1 MSAHPL
7 SVLIID
13 DCEEDREIL
22 VRYLRQMPQRDF
34 HIMQTDSGIEGWE
47 ICQKEE
53 PDCILID
60 YQMPDL
66 DGLEFI
72 ISLSTDAKRKFCP
85 VLMFTGQGNEAI
97 ASEAMKGGA
106 ADYLVKGKFTP
117 EGLFRAVTRAVEKA
131 SLLRVTH
138 EQQLEIQRSQRELE
152 QFAYTA
158 SHDLQAPVRR
168 VMKFLEL
175 LQLDLKDTLTER
187 SQDYLNRAMKSANHM
202 SQLIQALLE
211 FAKIGGSQQPFEP
224 VDLNLV
230 MKEVHTQ
237 LEVLITTTGA
247 KVAYGTL
254 PTISGNRMRLFEL
267 FQNLLSNALKFR
279 SNKPLCIDVS
289 AQLKGSSW
297 VIKVKDNGVGI
308 PYESFESIFGLFQR
322 VDNGTKVEGTGIGL
336 ALCKKIVDLHGGRIW
351 VESEEGVGTA
361 FQMTFPSNPK
371 QVEEAMCQALDAAR
385 EVGTVA

>member
-1 MSAHPL
+1 MSGSPL

-22 VRYLRQMPQRDF
+22 IRYLGQMPQRDF
-34 HIMQTDSGIEGWE
+34 HIIQTDSGVEGWE
-47 ICQKEE
+47 LCQKEE

-72 ISLSTDAKRKFCP
+72 TSLSADPKRKFCP

-97 ASEAMKGGA
+97 ASEAIKSGA
-106 ADYLVKGKFTP
+106 ADYLVKGKLTP

-131 SLLRVTH
+131 ALVRVTH
-138 EQQLEIQRSQRELE
+138 YQQLEIQRSQRELE

-175 LQLDLKDTLTER
+175 LQLDLKETMTER
-187 SQDYLNRAMKSANHM
+187 SQDYINRAMKSANHM

-211 FAKIGGSQQPFEP
+211 FAKIGGSQQSFEL
-224 VDLNLV
+224 VDLNLLL
-230 MKEVHTQ
+230 KEVMIQ
-237 LEVLITTTGA
+237 LEVLISTTGA
-247 KVAYGTL
+247 KIEYGVL
-254 PTISGNRMRLFEL
+254 PTISGNRMCLMQL

-279 SNKPLCIDVS
+279 SDKPPCIRIS
-289 AQLKGSSW
+289 AKLKGSTW
-297 VIKVKDNGVGI
+297 ILTVQDNGVGI
-308 PYESFESIFGLFQR
+308 PFESLERVFGLFQR
-322 VDNGTKVEGTGIGL
+322 VDNETKAEGTGIGL
-336 ALCKKIVDLHGGRIW
+336 ALCKKIVDLHAGRIW
-351 VESEEGVGTA
+351 VDSEEGVGTA
-361 FQMTFPSNPK
+361 FQMTFPSDLQP
-371 QVEEAMCQALDAAR
+371 VEEVMREALATAK
-385 EVGTVA
+385 

>member
-1 MSAHPL
+1 MSVKPL

-13 DCEEDREIL
+13 DCEEDRDIL
-22 VRYLRQMPQRDF
+22 VRYLRLMPQRDF
-34 HIMQTDSGIEGWE
+34 HIIQTDSGVEGWE
-47 ICQKEE
+47 LCQKEE

-72 ISLSTDAKRKFCP
+72 TSLSTDAKRKFCP
-85 VLMFTGQGNEAI
+85 VLMFTGQGNEAV
-97 ASEAMKGGA
+97 ASEAMKSGA
-106 ADYLVKGKFTP
+106 ADYLIKGKLTP
-117 EGLFRAVTRAVEKA
+117 EGLFRAVTRAIEKA
-131 SLLRVTH
+131 ELVRVTH
-138 EQQLEIQRSQRELE
+138 NQQLEIQRSQRELE

-175 LQLDLKDTLTER
+175 LQMDLKDTMTER
-187 SQDYLNRAMKSANHM
+187 SQDYMNRAMKSANHM

-211 FAKIGGSQQPFEP
+211 FAQIGGSQQAFES

-230 MKEVHTQ
+230 LKEVLVQ
-237 LEVLITTTGA
+237 LEVNITATGA
-247 KVAYGTL
+247 NIEYSKL
-254 PTISGNRMRLFEL
+254 PTISGNRMWLSQL

-279 SNKPLCIDVS
+279 SDTTPCITIS
-289 AQLKGSSW
+289 AELKRSMW
-297 VIKVKDNGVGI
+297 ALRVQDNGVGI
-308 PYESFESIFGLFQR
+308 PFESLESVFGLFQR

-336 ALCKKIVDLHGGRIW
+336 ALCKKIVDLHSGRIW

-361 FQMTFPSNPK
+361 FQMTFPSDPEQTGGVLK
-371 QVEEAMCQALDAAR
+371 DESLVTTGQQS
-385 EVGTVA
+385 

>member
-1 MSAHPL
+1 MSARPL
-7 SVLIID
+7 SVLIVD

-22 VRYLRQMPQRDF
+22 VRYLGQMPQRDF
-34 HIMQTDSGIEGWE
+34 HIIQTDSGVEGWE
-47 ICQKEE
+47 LCQKEE

-72 ISLSTDAKRKFCP
+72 TSLSTDAKRKFCP
-85 VLMFTGQGNEAI
+85 VLMFTGQGNEGV

-106 ADYLVKGKFTP
+106 ADYLIKGKLTP

-131 SLLRVTH
+131 ALVRKTH
-138 EQQLEIQRSQRELE
+138 DQQLEIQRSQQELE

-168 VMKFLEL
+168 VVKFLEL
-175 LQLDLKDTLTER
+175 LQLDLKETMTER
-187 SQDYLNRAMKSANHM
+187 SQDYMNRAMKSANHM

-211 FAKIGGSQQPFEP
+211 FAKIGGSQQAFELI
-224 VDLNLV
+224 DLNLV
-230 MKEVHTQ
+230 LKEVLVQ

-247 KVAYGTL
+247 KIEFGEL
-254 PTISGNRMRLFEL
+254 PTISGNRMCLMQL

-279 SNKPLCIDVS
+279 SERPPCVKIAS
-289 AQLKGSSW
+289 QLKGSMW
-297 VIKVKDNGVGI
+297 VLTVQDNGVGI
-308 PYESFESIFGLFQR
+308 PLESFDSVFGLFQR
-322 VDNGTKVEGTGIGL
+322 VNNATKAEGTGIGL
-336 ALCKKIVDLHGGRIW
+336 ALCKKIVDLHAGRIW

-361 FQMTFPSNPK
+361 FQMTFPSDP
-371 QVEEAMCQALDAAR
+371 QPVEEVMREALATAKQY
-385 EVGTVA
+385 A

>member
-1 MSAHPL
+1 MSASPL

-22 VRYLRQMPQRDF
+22 VRYLGQMPQRDF
-34 HIMQTDSGIEGWE
+34 RIIQTDSGVEGWE
-47 ICQKEE
+47 LCQKEE

-60 YQMPDL
+60 YQLPDL

-72 ISLSTDAKRKFCP
+72 TSLASDGKRKFCP
-85 VLMFTGQGNEAI
+85 VLMFTGQGNEAV
-97 ASEAMKGGA
+97 ASEAMKSGA
-106 ADYLVKGKFTP
+106 ADYLVKGKLTP

-175 LQLDLKDTLTER
+175 LQLDLKDTLTDR

-211 FAKIGGSQQPFEP
+211 FAKIGGSQQSFEP

-230 MKEVHTQ
+230 LNEVIVQ

-247 KVAYGTL
+247 KIEYGEL
-254 PTISGNRMRLFEL
+254 PTISGNRMCLLQL

-279 SNKPLCIDVS
+279 SDKTPCITIS
-289 AQLKGSSW
+289 AQLTGSMW
-297 VIKVKDNGVGI
+297 VLKVQDNGVGI
-308 PYESFESIFGLFQR
+308 PFESLESVFGLFQR

-336 ALCKKIVDLHGGRIW
+336 ALCKKIVDLHSGRIW

-361 FQMTFPSNPK
+361 FHMTFPSNPK
-371 QVEEAMCQALDAAR
+371 QIEDVMREALATASQ
-385 EVGTVA
+385 